1 MRTEVTE
8 LPESR
13 VRVEV
18 GVEPEAV
25 KQRMDRAAKALAR
38 DMRLPGFRKGKVP
51 PQLVIQR
58 LGREAVL
65 EQAFQDALPEWY
77 ERAIMEAGINP
88 VGTPQLNL
96 EQLPA
101 EGEELEFSFE
111 IAVRPSAELGEYK
124 GLEVGREE
132 IEVDDETIDREIE
145 RLREGFGSL
154 NPVERAAQAGDVVVI
169 DYEGTIDGEPFDGSE
184 GKDFA
189 IELGAENLLAEFD
202 AAITGREAG
211 DDVEVEVTFPD
222 DHQPEELAGKHAK
235 FSVKVK
241 EVREKELPE
250 LDDDFAQLASEF
262 DTLEELRADIRER
275 LASVLE
281 QRAEAEFRDAA
292 VEAAVDNAKVELPH
306 DIVHARAHEMW
317 EQLERTLA
325 ARGIDPQTY
334 ARMQGKDRHELI
346 TEGEDAAARQLRR
359 EAVLEAI
366 ADAEGIEPSDEELVE
381 ALGPGEGNESPEKIL
396 ARLKAS
402 GRDALLRQE
411 VRMRKAAELVAS
423 EAKPIPKAQAEAR
436 EALWTPE
443 QGEEGAEAPAE
454 GSGGEA
460 EPGKLW
466 TPGS

>member
-1 MRTEVTE
+1 MRTQVTE
-8 LPESR
+8 LPDSR

-25 KQRMDRAAKALAR
+25 KQRMERAAKALAR
-38 DMRLPGFRKGKVP
+38 EMRVPGFRKGKVP

-77 ERAIMEAGINP
+77 ERAVMEAGINP
-88 VGTPQLNL
+88 VGSPQLNL

-111 IAVRPSAELGEYK
+111 IGVRPRAELGEYK
-124 GLEVGREE
+124 GLEVGRTE
-132 IEVDDETIDREIE
+132 IEVDEEIIDRELE

-154 NPVERAAQAGDVVVI
+154 NPVERPAQSGDIVVI
-169 DYEGTIDGEPFDGSE
+169 DYQGTIDGEPFEGSE

-202 AAITGREAG
+202 QAITGRSAG

-222 DHQPEELAGKHAK
+222 DHKPDELAGKHAA
-235 FSVKVK
+235 FAVKVK

-275 LASVLE
+275 LERVLE
-281 QRAEAEFRDAA
+281 ERADAEFREAA
-292 VEAAVDNAKVELPH
+292 VEAAVANAKVDLPH
-306 DIVHARAHEMW
+306 DIVHARAHELW
-317 EQLERTLA
+317 EQLERSLA

-346 TEGEDAAARQLRR
+346 TESEEAAERQLRR
-359 EAVLEAI
+359 EATLEAI
-366 ADAEGIEPSDEELVE
+366 ADAEGIDPTDEDLIE
-381 ALGPGEGNESPEKIL
+381 ALGPGEGKESPEKIL
-396 ARLKAS
+396 ERLKKS

-411 VRMRKAAELVAS
+411 VRMRKAAELVADS
-423 EAKPIPKAQAEAR
+423 AKPIPKAQAEAR

-443 QGEEGAEAPAE
+443 KEEAGAASE
-454 GSGGEA
+454 GDAGGEA
-460 EPGKLW
+460 ESGKLW